1 MKRYKCITALLF
13 SLLLVMFVPE
23 LAFAAG
29 NIDLNQKVQ
38 LDISYK
44 DGEIPLIGADF
55 SIYLVA
61 TVDEYGEFTTT
72 ETFEQFNV
80 DIRGKNDDAWRTLA
94 STLEGYVLRDQIV
107 ATDSGKTDQNGDLS
121 FPTNEK
127 ELIPGLYLVLANR
140 LEQNGYYYD
149 TSPFMVMLP
158 TIDMEENEWI
168 YNVTADAKFESE
180 EIPEEP
186 ETTARMVLKV
196 WEDDGHE
203 KERPEEI
210 VVQLLQNGEV
220 FNEVSLNEENNWQ
233 YTWAVLDGTAKW
245 MIVEKKVENY
255 TVEITQEG
263 KVFVVTNTYVP
274 EKTTTPSKPDTSL
287 PQTGQLWWPVPVL
300 LAVGLLFVVI
310 GLIRRRDDLKK

>member
-29 NIDLNQKVQ
+29 NIDLNRKVE

-186 ETTARMVLKV
+186 ETTARKVLKV
-196 WEDDGHE
+196 WKDDGHE

-220 FNEVSLNEENNWQ
+220 FDEVSLNEENNWQ

-274 EKTTTPSKPDTSL
+274 EKPTTPSKPDTSL

>member
-1 MKRYKCITALLF
+1 MKRYKCITAILF
-13 SLLLVMFVPE
+13 SLLLVMFVPGI
-23 LAFAAG
+23 AFAAG
-29 NIDLNQKVQ
+29 NIDLNRKVE
-38 LDISYK
+38 LYISYK

-72 ETFEQFNV
+72 ETFELFNV
-80 DIRGKNDDAWRTLA
+80 DIRGKDDDAWRTLA

-180 EIPEEP
+180 EMPEEP
-186 ETTARMVLKV
+186 ETTARKVLKV

-220 FNEVSLNEENNWQ
+220 FDEVSLNEENNWQ

-245 MIVEKKVENY
+245 MIVEKSGELYCRNY
-255 TVEITQEG
+255 SGGEG
-263 KVFVVTNTYVP
+263 FCGD
-274 EKTTTPSKPDTSL
+274 EHLCSRKT
-287 PQTGQLWWPVPVL
+287 
-300 LAVGLLFVVI
+300 
-310 GLIRRRDDLKK
+310 DDSF